1 MTEATKLAEMTKDQL
16 IKIVDQL
23 QDEKKEQAK
32 KDNASVYE
40 RLSKVD
46 VSKFVDKKNGLN
58 YLSWAKAW
66 GLVKSIFPDASYK
79 LREYPYYTQT
89 ADGNY
94 QQIGTHDY
102 LRTEYGVEVE
112 ASVTIKGETY
122 SSKLYVMD
130 FHNRALD
137 PKKVTYFEINK
148 TQMRALTKALAFAG
162 LGLNIYAGEDLPS
175 NEDETAKKSSKPV
188 KKPRNR
194 REELNQA
201 TQKIK
206 DHATKTPIN
215 KWTKQQLEN
224 YQIRFRNGDLMT
236 MKRLMNGISN
246 EEPGIQA
253 KAKEVS
259 NSLTGE
265 SMDVFQAL
273 LKKQ

>member
-1 MTEATKLAEMTKDQL
+1 MTEAEKFEEMTKDEL
-16 IKIVDQL
+16 IKILGQL

-46 VSKFVDKKNGLN
+46 VSKFVDKKNDLN

-137 PKKVTYFEINK
+137 PQKVTYFEINK

-175 NEDETAKKSSKPV
+175 NDE
-188 KKPRNR
+188 
-194 REELNQA
+194 
-201 TQKIK
+201 
-206 DHATKTPIN
+206 KTPQRKERVTEQELIEKARKSRTQYGGGNELVTDIVGLEIDGDKQANAFLN
-215 KWTKQQLEN
+215 KWCEKDQKNKNLYKFIMKNQLATHGM
-224 YQIRFRNGDLMT
+224 RVG
-236 MKRLMNGISN
+236 
-246 EEPGIQA
+246 A
-253 KAKEVS
+253 
-259 NSLTGE
+259 
-265 SMDVFQAL
+265 
-273 LKKQ
+273 

>member
-1 MTEATKLAEMTKDQL
+1 MHDAQQWLDGIIEDIPNIRKEMLDDCRTMKTYGKAKQYARQFQIDFEGNYKATAEEQAQSLFNSLIEDVVTELNRESDRGE
-16 IKIVDQL
+16 IKHDWGNKASRIVDQL

-175 NEDETAKKSSKPV
+175 NDE
-188 KKPRNR
+188 
-194 REELNQA
+194 
-201 TQKIK
+201 
-206 DHATKTPIN
+206 KTP
-215 KWTKQQLEN
+215 Q
-224 YQIRFRNGDLMT
+224 R
-236 MKRLMNGISN
+236 
-246 EEPGIQA
+246 
-253 KAKEVS
+253 
-259 NSLTGE
+259 TGNRYCR
-265 SMDVFQAL
+265 SW
-273 LKKQ
+273 K